1 MKGKRL
7 ISVAMS
13 ALILCAQ
20 APAFAVD
27 APVNTGRVITNL
39 EFNSMVTNSIPFGM
53 TVSKAGA
60 FIRQYDEKV
69 ENKVLEV
76 NEPAAKS
83 SVEVGLRETS
93 DSMVFSFDYMQ
104 FDTMIARTVSLTD
117 SASNTS
123 QIFNVATDGKVTLAD
138 GRTAFVV
145 QPEKWY
151 NIAVVFKMSEK
162 RYDFYPRNVSNW
174 YFVVFVESN
183 PYECAYCNFCC
194 GYSCF
199 GGLYNPYQKGMENSR
214 T

>member
-39 EFNSMVTNSIPFGM
+39 EFNSMATNSIPFGM

-76 NEPAAKS
+76 
-83 SVEVGLRETS
+83 
-93 DSMVFSFDYMQ
+93 DSRFAPCECIYGCPYDERNQ
-104 FDTMIARTVSLTD
+104 D
-117 SASNTS
+117 SHGPSAEE
-123 QIFNVATDGKVTLAD
+123 LAC
-138 GRTAFVV
+138 GVV
-145 QPEKWY
+145 QRELQ
-151 NIAVVFKMSEK
+151 IAG
-162 RYDFYPRNVSNW
+162 RYD
-174 YFVVFVESN
+174 E
-183 PYECAYCNFCC
+183 
-194 GYSCF
+194 
-199 GGLYNPYQKGMENSR
+199 
-214 T
+214 